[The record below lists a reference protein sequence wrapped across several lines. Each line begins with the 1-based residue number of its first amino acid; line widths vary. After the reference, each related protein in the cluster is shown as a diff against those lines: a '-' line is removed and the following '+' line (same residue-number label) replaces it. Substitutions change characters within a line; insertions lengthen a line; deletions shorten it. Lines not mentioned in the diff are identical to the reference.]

1 MALVLSYRL
10 TMEVAAAL
18 TLFVDVHRRPRK
30 ANLPN
35 LNIVGQGTTSGA
47 TSHTTNAGQTPVV
60 PQEEVLRMGWE
71 PDRYL
76 HTS

>member
-18 TLFVDVHRRPRK
+18 TLFVDDVHRRPRK

-35 LNIVGQGTTSGA
+35 LNIVGTGRA
-47 TSHTTNAGQTPVV
+47 TLTPLDKRRTDAMGDS
-60 PQEEVLRMGWE
+60 EV
-71 PDRYL
+71 
-76 HTS
+76 